1 MPKPAVINRGVSALL
16 YRFALSHNL
25 VRVVTLTP
33 EFAEMTS
40 KIHLLGAALGVA
52 LVLGTAPA
60 QAKEVCGW
68 YAIAFCSS
76 DRTSAEDFGNDGWG
90 EIIDTDDY
98 DGLRGGL
105 FCAVSGPQPRWSA
118 LRDRD
123 NARKNGV
130 SDTTYIKRACTD
142 DSNLSE

>member
-1 MPKPAVINRGVSALL
+1 MPKPAAINRGVSALL
-16 YRFALSHNL
+16 YQFALSHSL
-25 VRVVTLTP
+25 RGVLTLTP
-33 EFAEMTS
+33 EFTEMTT
-40 KIHLLGAALGVA
+40 KTLFGAALVVALLLGA
-52 LVLGTAPA
+52 APA

-76 DRTSAEDFGNDGWG
+76 DRTSAEDFVNDGWG
-90 EIIDTDDY
+90 AIIDTDDY

-105 FCAVSGPQPRWSA
+105 YCAVSGPQPRWSA